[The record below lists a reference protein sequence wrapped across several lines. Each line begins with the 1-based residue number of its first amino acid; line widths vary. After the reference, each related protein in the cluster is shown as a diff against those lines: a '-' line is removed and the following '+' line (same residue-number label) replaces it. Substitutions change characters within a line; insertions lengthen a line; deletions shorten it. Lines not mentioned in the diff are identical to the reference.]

1 MNEHIQRHEN
11 PLLHFSVEILD
22 KPFTTSEAIHLE
34 KTARVFFYNHLG
46 KRIETVDYGLMSS
59 QQVYELIAA
68 KKNINLNQCYIHNFS
83 LSEYRKLHGLKERSP
98 IHLLNFTADKA
109 FFDCETIVDFSY
121 AEFDGDQISFGGTIF
136 GNGVVN
142 FAGSNFGHAEV
153 NFRRTR
159 FGDGKIN
166 FQYVEF
172 GTGNISFQ
180 FSNFGNGDVSF
191 INTDFSH
198 GNVDFKAVTFGDG
211 ETDFRYAKFRT
222 GDVSFEKAVF
232 GKGKKDFKM
241 VEFGGG
247 KIDFKRVYFGD
258 GDVLFEFVE
267 FGNGK
272 VTFRQAEF
280 GDGLKSFEMSDFGT
294 GSASFEKVTFGRGKI
309 SFNNAKIGEVTF
321 QGCHFDDYLDLRF
334 ARCESIDLTDT
345 IVRDIIDFKAQEYSV
360 QIKRLKLMGMRNLG
374 RIYISWHNN
383 RVKELIYGQ
392 KDTTIRQ
399 KAGQFRILKE
409 DFSNTGRYSDEDKAY
424 VEFKRC
430 EALAD
435 LEAQLAANPLNAF
448 WAYPFYV
455 FKWLVFDRMGLYATA
470 PIRVLTSMVVVYTFY
485 SLLYV
490 LIPYLY
496 DVSINTSLAPTVSVL
511 APVAKAFYFS
521 AVTFLTIGY
530 GDYYPTGI
538 LRVIAPIEGF
548 TGLFMMSYF
557 TVAFVRKILR

>member
-1 MNEHIQRHEN
+1 MSEHVHKHEN

-22 KPFTTSEAIHLE
+22 ALFHSAERVE
-34 KTARVFFYNHLG
+34 FNRTARVSFYNHLG
-46 KRIETVDYGLMSS
+46 KKISCIDYGYVEAEY
-59 QQVYELIAA
+59 VYEQIKA
-68 KKNINLNQCYIHNFS
+68 KRNINLNQCYIKNFS
-83 LSEYRKLHGLKERSP
+83 LSELRKQLGLKERSKV
-98 IHLLNFTADKA
+98 HLLNFTADKA
-109 FFDCETIVDFSY
+109 FFDCDTEVDFSF
-121 AEFDGDQISFGGTIF
+121 ADFAGDMISFSSTTF
-136 GNGVVN
+136 GNGSVN

-198 GNVDFKAVTFGDG
+198 GNVDFKAVMFGDG
-211 ETDFRYAKFRT
+211 DADFRYAKFKT

-232 GKGKKDFKM
+232 GTGRKDFKM

-247 KIDFKRVYFGD
+247 KIDFKRVIFGD
-258 GDVLFEFVE
+258 GDVLFEYVE

-280 GDGLKSFEMSDFGT
+280 GEGLKSFEMSDFGN
-294 GSASFEKVTFGRGKI
+294 GSASFERVTFNKGKI
-309 SFNNAKIGEVTF
+309 SFNNAKIGSVSF

-334 ARCESIDLTDT
+334 AKCDSIDLSDS
-345 IVRDIIDFKAQEYSV
+345 IIRDIVDFKAQEYSV
-360 QIKRLKLMGMRNLG
+360 NIKLLKILGMRNLG
-374 RIYISWHNN
+374 RIYISWNNN
-383 RVKELIYGQ
+383 RVKELIYKQ
-392 KDTTIRQ
+392 EDTSLRQ

-409 DFSNTGRYSDEDKAY
+409 DFSNTGRYADEDLAY

-430 EALAD
+430 EAKAD
-435 LEAQLAANPLNAF
+435 LEDQLGRNPLNAF
-448 WAYPFYV
+448 WAYPAYGM
-455 FKWLVFDRMGLYATA
+455 KWLIFDKMGLYATA
-470 PIRVLTSMVVVYTFY
+470 PVRVLISMIIVYIVF
-485 SLLYV
+485 SLIYIV
-490 LIPYLY
+490 LSLTA
-496 DVSINTSLAPTVSVL
+496 DVGIISSLGDPENLSLAQ
-511 APVAKAFYFS
+511 KCFYHS

-538 LRVIAPIEGF
+538 LRGVSALEGF
-548 TGLFMMSYF
+548 TGLFLMSYF